1 MSDIQ
6 PDPSVIGGI
15 AAPPFARLPDPGTMF
30 VRRAER
36 FRAVAIASELAPFLL
51 FLANIA
57 DAQHAIQPALPPAA
71 LSGTVSAPAPEVI
84 PPKPSETVAALQKM
98 REKDPAFIA
107 RKRVLDSR
115 VAQGDAVVGDR
126 RPLPEHLCG
135 HLHQWRGDR

>member
-1 MSDIQ
+1 M
-6 PDPSVIGGI
+6 PRP
-15 AAPPFARLPDPGTMF
+15 
-30 VRRAER
+30 
-36 FRAVAIASELAPFLL
+36 FRAWAYGLAAVACLGLAVFLSPHSPQEASSAKTPGKP
-51 FLANIA
+51 
-57 DAQHAIQPALPPAA
+57 PALPPAA